1 MQPRARAMDAKPD
14 SRPRARTRKEV
25 RRAQPKVRSAAPI
38 SSLHISGGSAVLLGT
53 TLAFAQLIST

>member
-1 MQPRARAMDAKPD
+1 MDAGPD

-53 TLAFAQLIST
+53 TLAFAQMIST